1 MALAEIGLDRR
12 AAALAGWQTMTPA
25 PRPLRPGLQR
35 RPAVWL
41 LTLLLLSGCVSAE
54 SWEATRLLQDI
65 DAAGGPSE
73 LKERTP
79 PPQRSTE
86 RFSFAERSQVAD
98 VYDPRQPLGGVL
110 VLVPGFTRAGKNDP
124 RVVEL
129 ARSLAR
135 ARFLVM
141 VPELRGSRELRVRPE
156 DSHTIA
162 DALRHLRHTRP
173 EAAAGGV
180 GVVAISYAVGLA
192 VLAGLDV
199 AADAPADFI
208 VGLGGY
214 HDTTA
219 VITYATTGRFRLPG
233 SRDWR
238 QGQPLASAKWV
249 FLAGNAA
256 VLDSAPDRRRLQALG
271 EACFDGCDPDVAALA
286 RELGPEGRALLALIV
301 NEDPAQVPALI
312 AALPEAVQQRI
323 ERLSPGHYDLA
334 PLSGKLILVHGR
346 LDPLI
351 PYSES
356 LALAR
361 AVPGSEVFLI
371 DDFSHIT
378 PRGVT
383 WAGKLQLID
392 AIQAVL
398 ARRAGAAP

>member
-1 MALAEIGLDRR
+1 MPS
-12 AAALAGWQTMTPA
+12 AARLPTSTIPGNRWAASSSWCPA
-25 PRPLRPGLQR
+25 SPG
-35 RPAVWL
+35 PA
-41 LTLLLLSGCVSAE
+41 
-54 SWEATRLLQDI
+54 
-65 DAAGGPSE
+65 
-73 LKERTP
+73 RT
-79 PPQRSTE
+79 
-86 RFSFAERSQVAD
+86 
-98 VYDPRQPLGGVL
+98 
-110 VLVPGFTRAGKNDP
+110 TRAWWNSPALWRG
-124 RVVEL
+124 R
-129 ARSLAR
+129 ASSSWCRSCA
-135 ARFLVM
+135 
-141 VPELRGSRELRVRPE
+141 
-156 DSHTIA
+156 
-162 DALRHLRHTRP
+162 
-173 EAAAGGV
+173 
-180 GVVAISYAVGLA
+180 
-192 VLAGLDV
+192 
-199 AADAPADFI
+199 
-208 VGLGGY
+208 
-214 HDTTA
+214 
-219 VITYATTGRFRLPG
+219 
-233 SRDWR
+233 
-238 QGQPLASAKWV
+238 
-249 FLAGNAA
+249 
-256 VLDSAPDRRRLQALG
+256 ALG

-301 NEDPAQVPALI
+301 NEDPARVPALI

>member
-1 MALAEIGLDRR
+1 MILATSPLPR
-12 AAALAGWQTMTPA
+12 A
-25 PRPLRPGLQR
+25 LQR
-35 RPAVWL
+35 MPVVWL
-41 LTLLLLSGCVSAE
+41 LMLLLGGCVSAE

-65 DAAGGPSE
+65 DAVGGPSE
-73 LKERTP
+73 LKQLTP
-79 PPQRSTE
+79 MPQRSTE

-98 VYDPRQPLGGVL
+98 FYHPRQSLGGAI
-110 VLVPGFTRAGKNDP
+110 VLVPGFTRAGKDDS

-141 VPELRGSRELRVRPE
+141 VPDLRGSRELRVRPE
-156 DSHTIA
+156 DSRTIA
-162 DALRHLRHTRP
+162 DALRHLRRTRP
-173 EAAAGGV
+173 DAADLGV

-192 VLAGLDV
+192 ILAGLDV
-199 AADAPADFI
+199 AEDAPADFI

-219 VITYATTGRFRLPG
+219 VTTFATTGRFRLPG

-238 QGQPLASAKWV
+238 KGSPLASAKWV

-256 VLDSAPDRRRLQALG
+256 VLDDAADRRRLQILG
-271 EACFDGCDPDVAALA
+271 EACFQGCDPDVAALA

-301 NEDPAQVPALI
+301 NDDPARVPALI
-312 AALPEAVQQRI
+312 AALPAAVQRRI
-323 ERLSPGHYDLA
+323 ESLSPSRHDLS
-334 PLSGKLILVHGR
+334 PLASKLILVHGR

-378 PRGVT
+378 PRGVSWT
-383 WAGKLQLID
+383 GKLQLID

-398 ARRAGAAP
+398 ARRAPAEDVP

>member
-1 MALAEIGLDRR
+1 
-12 AAALAGWQTMTPA
+12 MTPA
-25 PRPLRPGLQR
+25 TRFRPRTLRRL
-35 RPAVWL
+35 PALWL
-41 LTLLLLSGCVSAE
+41 LTLLLAGCVSAQ

-65 DAAGGPSE
+65 DAMGGPSE
-73 LKERTP
+73 LKQRTP
-79 PPQRSTE
+79 APQRTTE
-86 RFSFAERSQVAD
+86 SFSVAERSQVAD
-98 VYDPRQPLGGVL
+98 FYHPQQPLGGAIVL
-110 VLVPGFTRAGKNDP
+110 LPGFTPSGKNDS

-141 VPELRGSRELRVRPE
+141 VPDLRGSRELRVRPE
-156 DSHTIA
+156 DSRTIG
-162 DALRHLRHTRP
+162 DALRHLQRTRP
-173 EAAAGGV
+173 EAAAHGV

-192 VLAGLDV
+192 IRAGLDV

-214 HDTTA
+214 HDSRA
-219 VITYATTGRFRLPG
+219 VITFATTGRFRLPD

-238 QGQPLASAKWV
+238 KGDPLVWAKWV

-256 VLDSAPDRRRLQALG
+256 VLDDASDRRRLRAVG
-271 EACFDGCDPDVAALA
+271 EACFDDCDPDVAALE
-286 RELGPEGRALLALIV
+286 RDLGPEGQSLLTLIV
-301 NEDPAQVPALI
+301 NNDPARVPALI
-312 AALPEAVQQRI
+312 EDLPEAVRQRI
-323 ERLSPGHYDLA
+323 ETLSPSRYDLA
-334 PLSGKLILVHGR
+334 PLAGKLILVHGR
-346 LDPLI
+346 LDPLV

-378 PRGVT
+378 PRGVSWT
-383 WAGKLQLID
+383 GKLQLID

-398 ARRAGAAP
+398 ARRAPAKMTP